1 MGIGVGLVGTFWPVQ
16 KCSIE
21 RICVVF
27 WDKPRNLFWSR
38 VGGGSNK
45 VRAQNVMR
53 EERGGADLV
62 ELCKQLERLRLLL

>member
-1 MGIGVGLVGTFWPVQ
+1 MGIGVGVVGTFWPVQ
-16 KCSIE
+16 KRSIE

-45 VRAQNVMR
+45 VRAPNVMR
-53 EERGGADLV
+53 EERKRRSRSCRAL
-62 ELCKQLERLRLLL
+62 